1 MKIEQRIG
9 RLDRYGQKSPKIHIY
24 NFSIANTIESDIFLR
39 LCNRIGVFEQY
50 IGELEPILGSEISQL
65 TRDIINT
72 KLSPEQHKA
81 KTDQVALVIE
91 KKKQELELF
100 DKNRSRFLGQDNY
113 FTEQVSD
120 ILKNEKFVTSNE
132 IINLVSTFIESN
144 YPRSKFKA
152 SKKNERIYEIVPD
165 EKLRDFLKQY
175 LQRSNRQNESI
186 ECFLDL
192 IHKPSFKVT
201 FDYKEANANPALE
214 FITLRHL
221 MVKAIIDFYKNQEF
235 RTVTKITYF
244 DSESTT
250 EKDYL
255 FFIYLLEISSFTK
268 SLTFVPVVV
277 DLEDR
282 TINPQYSENLLQILK
297 NSVDFTGAVELSP
310 EDIKYCEEA
319 ALNYMVAKKKQQE
332 TELKDINEVLVND
345 RLDSLK
351 QTFDIKVAKLDEI
364 IQKISRNNDENSQKI
379 LRMKESQKLNVVS
392 NYEYRKRVFESNKK
406 IIISHELI
414 CGGYLNVRQ

>member
-1 MKIEQRIG
+1 
-9 RLDRYGQKSPKIHIY
+9 
-24 NFSIANTIESDIFLR
+24 
-39 LCNRIGVFEQY
+39 
-50 IGELEPILGSEISQL
+50 
-65 TRDIINT
+65 
-72 KLSPEQHKA
+72 
-81 KTDQVALVIE
+81 
-91 KKKQELELF
+91 
-100 DKNRSRFLGQDNY
+100 
-113 FTEQVSD
+113 
-120 ILKNEKFVTSNE
+120 
-132 IINLVSTFIESN
+132 
-144 YPRSKFKA
+144 
-152 SKKNERIYEIVPD
+152 
-165 EKLRDFLKQY
+165 
-175 LQRSNRQNESI
+175 
-186 ECFLDL
+186 
-192 IHKPSFKVT
+192 
-201 FDYKEANANPALE
+201 
-214 FITLRHL
+214 
-221 MVKAIIDFYKNQEF
+221 
-235 RTVTKITYF
+235 
-244 DSESTT
+244 
-250 EKDYL
+250 L